1 MSQDLYLKFTDEA
14 AATAVLNEA
23 VQKQARKEITFT
35 QYLIQGEPDEDGDVE
50 NYVTAEPQEGDV
62 ILDSWPVTTEVDDPE
77 NTTVEYRPLYANIS
91 TIGIIYKPTGET
103 DAEGN
108 PVMAALDG
116 WHVNVRVVSEDPTP
130 LQQYAVTPT
139 LPVRVWG

>member
-1 MSQDLYLKFTDEA
+1 MDLYLKFTDEA
-14 AATAVLNEA
+14 AATAVLY
-23 VQKQARKEITFT
+23 T
-35 QYLIQGEPDEDGDVE
+35 QEPTAWDEEG
-50 NYVTAEPQEGDV
+50 NVTATEPRQA
-62 ILDSWPVTTEVDDPE
+62 
-77 NTTVEYRPLYANIS
+77 YANIS

-130 LQQYAVTPT
+130 LEQYAVVPT

>member
-1 MSQDLYLKFTDEA
+1 MDLYLKFTDEA
-14 AATAVLNEA
+14 AATAVLY
-23 VQKQARKEITFT
+23 T
-35 QYLIQGEPDEDGDVE
+35 QEPTAWDEEG
-50 NYVTAEPQEGDV
+50 NVTATEPRQA
-62 ILDSWPVTTEVDDPE
+62 
-77 NTTVEYRPLYANIS
+77 YANIS

-116 WHVNVRVVSEDPTP
+116 WHVNVRVVGEDATA
-130 LQQYAVTPT
+130 LEAFAVTPT

>member
-1 MSQDLYLKFTDEA
+1 MTDLYLKFTDEA
-14 AATAVLNEA
+14 AATAVLY
-23 VQKQARKEITFT
+23 T
-35 QYLIQGEPDEDGDVE
+35 QEPTAWDEEG
-50 NYVTAEPQEGDV
+50 NVTATEPRQA
-62 ILDSWPVTTEVDDPE
+62 
-77 NTTVEYRPLYANIS
+77 YANIS

-116 WHVNVRVVSEDPTP
+116 WHVNVRVVGEDPTP
-130 LQQYAVTPT
+130 LEQYAVTPT

>member
-1 MSQDLYLKFTDEA
+1 MTDLYLKFTDEA
-14 AATAVLNEA
+14 AATAVLY
-23 VQKQARKEITFT
+23 T
-35 QYLIQGEPDEDGDVE
+35 QEPTAWDEEG
-50 NYVTAEPQEGDV
+50 NVTATEP
-62 ILDSWPVTTEVDDPE
+62 
-77 NTTVEYRPLYANIS
+77 RPNFANIS

-130 LQQYAVTPT
+130 LEQYAVTPAV
-139 LPVRVWG
+139 PVRVWG